1 MSAHLQEMQVK
12 FQERFDRLEEEL
24 RSKNHLIEQLKD
36 HICKLENME
45 EVSLSVSI
53 VLCMFKLYI
62 YTSLFHTERIQI
74 NENKK
79 TLFSLKM

>member
-53 VLCMFKLYI
+53 VLCLFKLYI

>member
-36 HICKLENME
+36 HICKLENMD

-53 VLCMFKLYI
+53 VLCMFIQKKHKI
-62 YTSLFHTERIQI
+62 MKQKHTIFI
-74 NENKK
+74 KNV
-79 TLFSLKM
+79 TISFTYGY